1 MSTDAGFLSVAVAV
15 AFDDEFV
22 GGGLEPVDS
31 GLREERVGHQRD
43 PLDWLTIRGD
53 DRGFVAV
60 SFDDKFVDVAGVVAV
75 EAGEREVV
83 QDEQVDAEEF
93 ADFGVV
99 AVVES
104 RDA

>member
-43 PLDWLTIRGD
+43 PFDRLTTPGAEGSVAYTETMSIRCSIPT
-53 DRGFVAV
+53 RSAALRV
-60 SFDDKFVDVAGVVAV
+60 
-75 EAGEREVV
+75 
-83 QDEQVDAEEF
+83 
-93 ADFGVV
+93 
-99 AVVES
+99 
-104 RDA
+104 